1 MNWLQFAG
9 RLHPL
14 ILHLPI
20 GMLAALVALES
31 FAILRRRPLEIGTRV
46 PLAWLTALS
55 AIAAAGAGWLL
66 ASENESGSQ
75 TLEWHRWLAIAFAAL
90 ITLAALASA
99 SERSRKLYA
108 MALAFAAAVLAP
120 AGHLGGSLTHGEDF
134 LFEPLRGSN
143 TNGNTRGT
151 PSDSPTATLT
161 AFDRSIKQIFES
173 RCVACHGP
181 KKTKGGLQLHTLAA
195 LMKGGDGGAVV
206 IPGDAASSELIR
218 RIRLPKNDDDLMPP
232 PAKPQLTPEQIEAI
246 EAWVASG
253 ADQGPAS
260 PAEQHESPPTS
271 PPADETVT
279 KPLGAESPSSTDS
292 TPWIDVSPPQD
303 PKAPNKVGRFVRLS
317 PTLFDPLRRA
327 LAHVEPIAPDSGL
340 VWIDASMISDL
351 DDARAAELLAPV
363 VPAIAE
369 LSLAGT
375 RITDAL
381 APTLARMPN
390 LRKLD
395 LSRTRFTSVGL
406 AALAPLV
413 KLESINLTGLA
424 LGTSPPPPSATATP
438 GASDASASAGP
449 NASPTTTPTLDAL
462 ASLPALRHV
471 SLWRTGID
479 DDAIAAWAKRPANLT
494 IELGQSIAAAPLETE
509 PTPQVSAKSAP
520 PTPKSPDAAASLKPA
535 NTACPVSGKALD
547 PRYTIVHEGRVLG
560 FCCEKCVQEFWS
572 NPAKYAIK

>member
-108 MALAFAAAVLAP
+108 MALAFAATVLAP

-134 LFEPLRGSN
+134 LFEPLRGPN

-151 PSDSPTATLT
+151 PSDSSTATLT
-161 AFDRSIKQIFES
+161 AFDRSIKPIFES

-232 PAKPQLTPEQIEAI
+232 PAKPQLTLEQIEAI
-246 EAWVASG
+246 EAWVANG
-253 ADQGPAS
+253 ADQGSAS
-260 PAEQHESPPTS
+260 PAEHHESPPIT

-279 KPLGAESPSSTDS
+279 KPLGAKSPSSTDS
-292 TPWIDVSPPQD
+292 TAWIDASPPEN
-303 PKAPNKVGRFVRLS
+303 PKSPNKVGRFVRLS

-340 VWIDASMISDL
+340 MWIDASMISDL

-363 VPAIAE
+363 APAIAE

-406 AALAPLV
+406 AGLAPLV
-413 KLESINLTGLA
+413 SLESINLTGLA
-424 LGTSPPPPSATATP
+424 LGAPTPTTPDGSANTAPNKAPSASPMTSPA
-438 GASDASASAGP
+438 
-449 NASPTTTPTLDAL
+449 LDAL

-520 PTPKSPDAAASLKPA
+520 PTPKSPDAVASLKPV
-535 NTACPVSGKALD
+535 NTTCPVSGKALD